1 MVRKYRAGERGRLIW
16 SAVLITRTG
25 PVPARLANLSEG
37 GAKVAIQKPIDG
49 LDDVILQTKQMFA
62 AARVVWTKDG
72 EAGLEFYREQPVSPP
87 LPAVESVA

>member
-1 MVRKYRAGERGRLIW
+1 MVRKNRAGERGRLIW

-49 LDDVILQTKQMFA
+49 EEDVVLQTRDMFA
-62 AARVVWTKDG
+62 AARIAWTGDG
-72 EAGLEFYREQPVSPP
+72 EAGLEFYRNQTASPP
-87 LPAVESVA
+87 VAVEKVA

>member
-1 MVRKYRAGERGRLIW
+1 MVRMKRAGERGRLIW

-49 LDDVILQTKQMFA
+49 EDDVVLQTKNMFA
-62 AARVVWTKDG
+62 AARVIWTDNG
-72 EAGLEFYREQPVSPP
+72 EAGLEFYRDQSVCPP
-87 LPAVESVA
+87 LPVVEKVA